1 MAGRVIATIISEIL
15 QIKVYDTQCGC
26 KVFSRDLASEV
37 FIDEFISR
45 WLFDVEIFFEDHCFE
60 SEATPEW
67 YSHNRD
73 LKAPPPPPP
82 QTKFYHCMLC
92 DKYCNNCKELI
103 ANHLKIYH
111 TPEEIKEFYSQKR
124 PRK

>member
-1 MAGRVIATIISEIL
+1 MPYRQDTKNNHLAPKPETTS
-15 QIKVYDTQCGC
+15 KV
-26 KVFSRDLASEV
+26 SRPESSNSLPEPK
-37 FIDEFISR
+37 
-45 WLFDVEIFFEDHCFE
+45 FDVEIFFKDHCFE